1 MSAQRR
7 LDRRL
12 VELGLFETRARA
24 QAAIAAGKVWV
35 DGVAARKPS
44 QIVADVAKIEAQEA
58 YPHVSRAALKLMAG
72 LDAFGVDPAGAVC
85 LDVGASTG
93 GFVEVLLERGAA
105 RVYAVDVGRDQ
116 LHPRLRADPRVV
128 SLEATDARVLS
139 AALIDAPPT
148 LISCDASFISLEKV
162 LPRALGLAAPGA
174 VLIALFKPQFEVG
187 RVHIG
192 KGGVVS
198 DAGAVE
204 TAMRKT
210 RAFLEDAG
218 FAWMGAI
225 QSPIRGGRGNQEHL
239 IAARRR

>member
-139 AALIDAPPT
+139 AAVIDASPV
-148 LISCDASFISLEKV
+148 LITCDASFISLEKV
-162 LPRALGLAAPGA
+162 LPRALGLAAPDA

-187 RVHIG
+187 RAYVG
-192 KGGVVS
+192 KGGLVG
-198 DAGAVE
+198 DAGAVDA
-204 TAMRKT
+204 AMRRT

-218 FAWMGAI
+218 FAWLGSVE
-225 QSPIRGGRGNQEHL
+225 SPIRGGRGNQEHL
-239 IAARRR
+239 IAARRM